1 MGTFVSLHGRALG
14 FDSQH
19 GSVQRPGF
27 SDTFEDEESVT
38 APTTSANIKWR
49 GAATLSTTA
58 ARAHTLNAPPFA
70 SLGVTKRLVC
80 MTTSTANATTVTLA
94 SGNFQSTAG
103 SSFTKLT
110 FQGLNQSVF
119 LQALSTALVSVLSNV
134 GVTLST

>member
-1 MGTFVSLHGRALG
+1 MGTPISLHGRAFQ

-19 GSVQRPGF
+19 GAIQRPAF
-27 SDTFEDEESVT
+27 NDNFEDEESVT

-80 MTTSTANATTVTLA
+80 TTTSTANATTVTLA

-110 FQGLNQSVF
+110 FQGLNHAVL